1 MLPTGSVAPRGAYAS
16 LRHVPFRLFVAS
28 IFTMELASHMRA
40 VVVGWQIYAA
50 THDPLALGLIGLAEV
65 LPFFAVVLF
74 AGHVADTANRKYVS
88 VLALAALCV
97 CALAL
102 FLLVAPDPSRQPVI
116 PIYCV
121 IAVSGVARSF
131 LSPARTAMAAELVPR
146 EDYENSAA
154 WRSSAWQLAAVG
166 GPAMG
171 GLLYGY
177 VGAHATYALDLTLSL
192 VALATLARVPYVRER
207 TTAGATALR
216 DSLSDG
222 IRFVLSQPVILAA
235 LALDMFSVLFG
246 GAVAL
251 LPVFANEILHVGPK
265 GLGVLQAAPA
275 AGAVVMSF
283 YIAHRPPMQRAGRDL
298 LIAVAV
304 FGASIVAFAL
314 SRSFVLS
321 LVVLAI
327 SGMADNISVV
337 IRSTLL
343 QVFTPRDMLGRV
355 SAVNSI
361 FIGSSNELGAFESG
375 LAARLLGTV
384 RSVVFGGCMTI
395 GVVLVTAARVP
406 SLRRLR
412 QISGAADV
420 Q

>member
-16 LRHVPFRLFVAS
+16 LRHLPFRLFVAS

-50 THDPLALGLIGLAEV
+50 TRDPLALGLIGLAEV

-74 AGHVADTANRKYVS
+74 AGHLADTANRKHICV
-88 VLALAALCV
+88 VALAVLCG

-102 FLLVAPDPSRQPVI
+102 FLLVAPDPSRQPVL
-116 PIYCV
+116 PIYAV

-146 EDYENSAA
+146 ADYENSVA

-171 GLLYGY
+171 GLLYGFS
-177 VGAHATYALDLTLSL
+177 GAHATYGLDVTLSL
-192 VALATLARVPYVRER
+192 IALVTLMRVPYARHAAS
-207 TTAGATALR
+207 TTTTVLR
-216 DSLSDG
+216 DSLADG
-222 IRFVLSQPVILAA
+222 IRFVMSQPVILGA

-251 LPVFANEILHVGPK
+251 LPVFANDILHVGPK
-265 GLGVLQAAPA
+265 GLGILQAAPA

-298 LIAVAV
+298 LLAVSL
-304 FGASIVAFAL
+304 FGACIIAFAL
-314 SRSFVLS
+314 SRSFALS

-327 SGMADNISVV
+327 SGMADNVSVV

-384 RSVVFGGCMTI
+384 RSVVFGGVMTLS
-395 GVVLVTAARVP
+395 VVGVTAVAVP
-406 SLRRLR
+406 RLRRLR
-412 QISGAADV
+412 EITAD
-420 Q
+420 

>member
-1 MLPTGSVAPRGAYAS
+1 
-16 LRHVPFRLFVAS
+16 
-28 IFTMELASHMRA
+28 MELASHMRA

-50 THDPLALGLIGLAEV
+50 TRDPLALGLIGLAEV

-74 AGHVADTANRKYVS
+74 AGHLADTANRKHICV
-88 VLALAALCV
+88 VALAVLCG

-102 FLLVAPDPSRQPVI
+102 FLLVAPDPSRQPVL
-116 PIYCV
+116 PIYAV

-146 EDYENSAA
+146 ADYENSVA

-171 GLLYGY
+171 GLLYGFS
-177 VGAHATYALDLTLSL
+177 GAHATYGLDVTLSL
-192 VALATLARVPYVRER
+192 IALVTLMRVPYARHAAS
-207 TTAGATALR
+207 TTTTVLR
-216 DSLSDG
+216 DSLADG
-222 IRFVLSQPVILAA
+222 IRFVMSQPVILGA

-251 LPVFANEILHVGPK
+251 LPVFANDILHVGPK
-265 GLGVLQAAPA
+265 GLGILQAAPA

-298 LIAVAV
+298 LLAVSL
-304 FGASIVAFAL
+304 FGACIIAFAL
-314 SRSFVLS
+314 SRSFALS

-327 SGMADNISVV
+327 SGMADNVSVV

-384 RSVVFGGCMTI
+384 RSVVFGGVMTLS
-395 GVVLVTAARVP
+395 VVGVTAVAVP
-406 SLRRLR
+406 RLRRLR
-412 QISGAADV
+412 EITAD
-420 Q
+420 

>member
-16 LRHVPFRLFVAS
+16 LRHLPFRLFVAS

-74 AGHVADTANRKYVS
+74 AGHLADTANRKHICIVALT
-88 VLALAALCV
+88 VLCG

-102 FLLVAPDPSRQPVI
+102 FLLVAPDPSRQPVM
-116 PIYCV
+116 PIYAV

-146 EDYENSAA
+146 EDFENSAA

-171 GLLYGY
+171 GLLYGFA
-177 VGAHATYALDLTLSL
+177 GAHATYGLDLTLSL
-192 VALATLARVPYVRER
+192 IALVTLMRVPYARHAAS
-207 TTAGATALR
+207 TTTTVLR
-216 DSLSDG
+216 DSLADG
-222 IRFVLSQPVILAA
+222 IRFVMSQPVILGA

-251 LPVFANEILHVGPK
+251 LPVFANDILHVGAK
-265 GLGVLQAAPA
+265 GLGILQAAPA
-275 AGAVVMSF
+275 AGAVTMSF

-298 LIAVAV
+298 LLAVAV
-304 FGASIVAFAL
+304 FGACIIAFAL
-314 SRSFVLS
+314 SQSFALS

-327 SGMADNISVV
+327 SGMADNVSVV

-343 QVFTPRDMLGRV
+343 QVFTPREMLGRV

-384 RSVVFGGCMTI
+384 RSVIFGGVMTL
-395 GVVLVTAARVP
+395 GVVGVTAATVP
-406 SLRRLR
+406 RLRRLR
-412 QISGAADV
+412 EIRAE
-420 Q
+420 